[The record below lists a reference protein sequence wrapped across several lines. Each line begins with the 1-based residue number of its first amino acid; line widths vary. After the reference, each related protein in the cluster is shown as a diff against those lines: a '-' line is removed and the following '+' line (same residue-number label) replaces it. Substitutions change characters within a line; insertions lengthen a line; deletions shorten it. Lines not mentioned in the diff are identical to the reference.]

1 MAITQNGTILVMR
14 TSFDLSGLAMIR
26 ETLVPEANDTQY
38 LKSMGPGR
46 SKKSWREIVAAQR
59 RSLQLEGRLLGDRG
73 RVQGRRS
80 LGSRHQQAVLA
91 EDEAELIA
99 IREEDKQTV
108 PGNARLTHCHGN

>member
-1 MAITQNGTILVMR
+1 MAITQNGTILVIR

-59 RSLQLEGRLLGDRG
+59 RSIQLEGSLLGDGG
-73 RVQGRRS
+73 RVQGCRS

-91 EDEAELIA
+91 EDEANVIA
-99 IREEDKQTV
+99 IREGEEQNPQRN
-108 PGNARLTHCHGN
+108 PGEA